1 MTNSREFEHWP
12 KLILNMTKPIVIYDG
27 QCGFCATCLNWVTRK
42 LSVDAHPFQSANLKQ
57 FNLTYEACAKEL
69 HVIHNQKTYRG
80 AAAVALLLKLRGNR
94 IASLI
99 ITISGPLGR
108 FGYKWV
114 ASHRDSGV
122 VKLISWYL
130 SR

>member
-1 MTNSREFEHWP
+1 MPE
-12 KLILNMTKPIVIYDG
+12 MTKPIVIYDG

-42 LSVDAHPFQSANLKQ
+42 LSVDAHPFQSADLKQ
-57 FNLTYEACAKEL
+57 FNLTYEACTKEL

-99 ITISGPLGR
+99 ITISGPFGR

-114 ASHRDSGV
+114 AAHRESFL
-122 VKLISWYL
+122 VKIIGKAL
-130 SR
+130 S